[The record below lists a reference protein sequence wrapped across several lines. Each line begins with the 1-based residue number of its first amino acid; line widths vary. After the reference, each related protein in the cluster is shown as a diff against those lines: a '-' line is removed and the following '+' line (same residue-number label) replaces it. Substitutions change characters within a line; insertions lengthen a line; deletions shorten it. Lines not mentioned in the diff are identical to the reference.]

1 MVLSERGS
9 GRACLVRELGLA
21 TKNFGNTNLY
31 KQLKKCYRLIGIKKQ
46 ESKNKPV
53 ETTKQ
58 IFQKEQ
64 PHNSK
69 QYLKSDNQI
78 T

>member
-1 MVLSERGS
+1 MSCS
-9 GRACLVRELGLA
+9 RAG
-21 TKNFGNTNLY
+21 FGDKKLWEY